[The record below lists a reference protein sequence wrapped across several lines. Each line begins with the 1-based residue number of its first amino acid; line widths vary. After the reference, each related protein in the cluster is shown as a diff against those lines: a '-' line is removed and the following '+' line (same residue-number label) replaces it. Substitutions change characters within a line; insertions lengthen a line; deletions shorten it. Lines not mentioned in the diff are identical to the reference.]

1 MAGTDEGLTVQD
13 AALIALHAAEGA
25 IEGRTAMQ
33 KIMYFVSV
41 ALDENFG
48 YRAHYYGPFS
58 RSVEGALTLSALA
71 EDVTETVELFPDWSS
86 GRDLRKYT
94 YELTSNGQM
103 AAEEAAEEHPE
114 EAAVVRETVE
124 SVRSVVPDFDQYTL
138 SMAAKVDYI
147 IYQQTDRKR
156 IPLSEI
162 PALANQLGWRISDQ
176 QVEKSVELLT
186 KLGRLAA

>member
-1 MAGTDEGLTVQD
+1 MASTDEGLTVQD
-13 AALIALHAAEGA
+13 AALVALDAAEGT

-41 ALDENFG
+41 ALDRDFG
-48 YRAHYYGPFS
+48 HRAHYYGPFS
-58 RSVEGALTLSALA
+58 RTVEGALTLSALG
-71 EDVTETVELFPDWSS
+71 EDVIERVELLPEWSS

-94 YELTSNGQM
+94 YELTPDGEKV
-103 AAEEAAEEHPE
+103 AEAAAKEHPE
-114 EAAVVRETVE
+114 EAATVRETVE
-124 SVRSVVPDFDQYTL
+124 AVRSVVPDLDQYTL

-147 IYQQTDRKR
+147 VYQQTDRER

-162 PALANQLGWRISDQ
+162 PKLANQLGWRISEP